1 LNYTRYQTV
10 RQYLVAAGLAA
21 ALALGVACNP
31 FGLPATRALE
41 DGAQATLDAGS
52 FELTGSYTVSGTPW
66 TIDMQ
71 FTKPDV
77 DHTVAGSNGTRVEVI
92 RIGDAGYFRGKEFL
106 AAHLAGNPLAT
117 SLIQAAGN
125 SWWKGPAAML
135 PKLSD
140 FTSGSTFRSTFLG
153 TAVTT
158 RTDEQTVDGVGAVEL
173 SGTRADVFI
182 ASSPPYQ
189 VLRIRLR
196 KGVIVDGLEAA
207 DLRYGNVNRRFG
219 TAAPTDV
226 IDFSNF
232 SSLTPIYTVISVDGS
247 RCASPC
253 VASATLKNLGG
264 NAAANAPSRVTFVMT
279 DPATGRAIGSCTAI
293 VQPDI
298 GYNATTTVSCTID
311 GQPTN
316 GAVITAT
323 PTNPGR
329 NP

>member
-10 RQYLVAAGLAA
+10 RQYLAAA
-21 ALALGVACNP
+21 ALVAVLPLGAACNP

-41 DGAQATLDAGS
+41 NGAQATLDAGS
-52 FELTGSYTVSGTPW
+52 FELAGSYAVRGTPW

-71 FTKPDV
+71 ITRPDV
-77 DHTVAGSNGTRVEVI
+77 DHTVAGSNGTKVEAI

-125 SWWKGPAAML
+125 SWWKGPAALL

-140 FTSGSTFRSTFLG
+140 LTTGPTFRSTFLG

-158 RTDEQTVDGVGAVEL
+158 RIDQQTVGGVDAVEL

-182 ASSPPYQ
+182 ASLPPYQ
-189 VLRIRLR
+189 LLRVRLR
-196 KGVIVDGLEAA
+196 KGVSVDGLEAA
-207 DLRYGNVNRRFG
+207 DLRYSHVNGQFG
-219 TAAPTDV
+219 TAVPTDV
-226 IDFSNF
+226 IDFGNF

-253 VASATLKNLGG
+253 IASATLKNLGG
-264 NAAANAPSRVTFVMT
+264 NAAANAPSTVTFVMT
-279 DPATGRAIGSCTAI
+279 DPATGRELGRCTAI
-293 VQPDI
+293 VQPDV
-298 GYNATTTVSCTID
+298 GYNATTTVSCPIG

-329 NP
+329 NS